1 MAPLYDKI
9 ERRQAADYFSRAK
22 GGNPKGK
29 LSVSD
34 LSMANR
40 LPRNFS
46 FWWLSVWYW
55 LERSKKSMK
64 SVNYIKIGKFWKK
77 RIGLIKKNPVKKSV
91 TSGKIE
97 L

>member
-22 GGNPKGK
+22 GGSSKGK

-40 LPRNFS
+40 LPR
-46 FWWLSVWYW
+46 
-55 LERSKKSMK
+55 
-64 SVNYIKIGKFWKK
+64 KFLFLIIDEFRKK
-77 RIGLIKKNPVKKSV
+77 RIGLICKIPLNEKCFKSV
-91 TSGKIE
+91 TTGKFQI
-97 L
+97 LNR